1 MAVTEF
7 DIVVLSLLAAKAKV
21 KTQYMFNRSCHL
33 KGISLSEETEHKFF
47 SFHNTFI
54 EVELIYSVVLVS
66 DI

>member
-7 DIVVLSLLAAKAKV
+7 DIFVLSLLAAKAKV

-47 SFHNTFI
+47 SFHNTTF
-54 EVELIYSVVLVS
+54 
-66 DI
+66 